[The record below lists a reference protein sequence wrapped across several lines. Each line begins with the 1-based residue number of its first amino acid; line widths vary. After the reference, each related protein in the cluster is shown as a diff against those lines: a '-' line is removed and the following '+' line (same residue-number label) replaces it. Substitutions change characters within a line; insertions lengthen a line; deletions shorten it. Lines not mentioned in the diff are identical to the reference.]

1 MIVLLYITC
10 LYIYVYIYICML
22 VYIYISVFP
31 AFSSFFL
38 LIYQIIFQITII
50 AFPSFSFFFNASEYV
65 RIPLT
70 KILNLYLFLLI
81 NLSSI
86 FFYDSFV
93 QLRIAYYIAYYV
105 FKLLI
110 SSCQSLS
117 LPTIEHMLNI

>member
-1 MIVLLYITC
+1 MKYDSFTC

-93 QLRIAYYIAYYV
+93 QLRIAYYII

-117 LPTIEHMLNI
+117 LPTIEYMLNI